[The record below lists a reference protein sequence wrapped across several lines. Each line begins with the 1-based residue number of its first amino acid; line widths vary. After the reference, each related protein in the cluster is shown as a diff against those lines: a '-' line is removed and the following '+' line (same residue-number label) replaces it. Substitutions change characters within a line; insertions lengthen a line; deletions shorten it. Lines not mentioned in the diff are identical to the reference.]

1 MEVCE
6 GECMGNS
13 LGDEPLTLMRYQSC
27 GLSQLY
33 EALSRNITGEVRG
46 GAGEEERLKKMEK

>member
-33 EALSRNITGEVRG
+33 EALSRNIAG
-46 GAGEEERLKKMEK
+46 GLGEEERQEIMEK